1 MCKNLLKAALVAATC
16 LAATASDATVIKLDF
31 EGLGSGAQVGAFYNG
46 GTDSM
51 GNAGTNYGISF
62 GSNTLAFQ
70 ESDPY
75 ANFSRAPSGETVMFF
90 LTGTAILN
98 YAPGFTEGFSFYYST
113 VTFAAKVQVYDG
125 LNATG
130 NLLGEIQLGALGYGP
145 DPDNPYSNWAI
156 GSLGFAGNARSV
168 NFGGTVNRVGYDN
181 ITFGSTNPND
191 VSTPPNN
198 VPEPGTLALLMACGV
213 AALAQQRTPRR
224 RSR

>member
-1 MCKNLLKAALVAATC
+1 MCKTLVKAALVAAAG
-16 LAATASDATVIKLDF
+16 LAATAGEATVIKLDF
-31 EGLGSGAQVGAFYNG
+31 EGLGSQTQIREFYNG
-46 GTDSM
+46 GTDSI

-62 GSNTLAFQ
+62 GSNTLSLK
-70 ESDPY
+70 ESDPE
-75 ANFSRAPSGETVMFF
+75 ANFSRTPSGETIMFF

-98 YAPGFTEGFSFYYST
+98 YAPGFNDGFSFYYST
-113 VTFAAKVQVYDG
+113 VNFAAKVQVYDD

-130 NLLGEIQLGALGYGP
+130 NLLGEIQLRALGYGP

-168 NFGGTVNRVGYDN
+168 NFGGTVNQVAYDN

-191 VSTPPNN
+191 ASTPPND
-198 VPEPGTLALLMACGV
+198 VPEPGSLALLMACGV
-213 AALAQQRTPRR
+213 AALAQKRSARR